1 MILKVIEIFKIKNR
15 GSVVIIDP
23 KLPLD
28 LKIKLGHAVKRISDN
43 QEWTIAGIERWSD
56 NRLIDTILLKG
67 DAEVLI
73 GDVLEIT

>member
-1 MILKVIEIFKIKNR
+1 MILKVLDLFKIKNR
-15 GSVVIIDP
+15 GSVVIIEP

-43 QEWTIAGIERWSD
+43 QEWTISGIERWSD
-56 NRLIDTILLKG
+56 NHPIDALLLKG

-73 GDVLEIT
+73 GDELEIN